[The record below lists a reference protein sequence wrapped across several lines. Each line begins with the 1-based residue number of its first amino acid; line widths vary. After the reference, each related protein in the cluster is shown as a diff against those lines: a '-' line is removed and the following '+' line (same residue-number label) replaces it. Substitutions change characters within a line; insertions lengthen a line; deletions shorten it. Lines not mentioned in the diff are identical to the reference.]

1 MIRLLFWLF
10 CAFFLCLGFFSLRDS
25 FLPAI
30 LTFALLALRDRKI
43 QKAEILKQQKHQF
56 CDALM
61 TMSGLLLTGM
71 PLEKVFSETSESQ
84 KHLYGQES
92 FMAQEFARMDAKIR
106 MNRTG
111 EQVLFEFAEKSPIPE
126 AAELA
131 QLVSYVRRNNGK
143 VEEVCGNLAY
153 QMGKAFETESEI
165 DKIMSAGRTELKL
178 MRILPPVILLLL
190 KITEPEL
197 LRPLYTNLSGRLFTA
212 VCFGVYFLIWIVTDR
227 MMES

>member
-1 MIRLLFWLF
+1 MLKL
-10 CAFFLCLGFFSLRDS
+10 
-25 FLPAI
+25 
-30 LTFALLALRDRKI
+30 
-43 QKAEILKQQKHQF
+43 QKRQL

-71 PLEKVFSETSESQ
+71 PLEKVFSETSESL
-84 KHLYGQES
+84 KHLYGAES
-92 FMAQEFARMDAKIR
+92 YMAVEFARMDAKIR

-111 EQVLFEFAEKSPIPE
+111 EQVLFEYAEVSPIPE
-126 AAELA
+126 AKALA

-197 LRPLYTNLSGRLFTA
+197 LRPLSSSLSGRIFAA
-212 VCFGVYFLIWIVTDR
+212 VCFLVYFLIWIVTDR
-227 MMES
+227 MMET